1 MGVVNSTSVARSPVP
16 WHLGAIWTV
25 FFLAFPIVF
34 TGLVMRILTGAGV
47 EFGSVQI
54 RVVSF
59 LIYGVVGCG
68 IGAALVWLWASRRG
82 VVGEIF
88 AFRFPSARD
97 WLVAIAGFVV
107 GVAIFFPLS
116 QWLARELFGA
126 DLRGMDYDLHAPF
139 EMPAMICAVVIVAP
153 FTEEVLFRGLG
164 LAYLRRLKWPSWTVW
179 LTMTIAFMAI
189 HIPASGLAGAIFILF
204 WGGMVT
210 AIRLWRESLTPG
222 WILHILN
229 NATAYVILPLL
240 MPHA

>member
-1 MGVVNSTSVARSPVP
+1 VGVVISTSVARSPVP

-153 FTEEVLFRGLG
+153 FTEVSVVSWLGPRLFAQAQMAELDRLVDDDDRLCGNSHSRLRACGRDLYSLLG
-164 LAYLRRLKWPSWTVW
+164 RDGDGDPVMARKPDARLDS
-179 LTMTIAFMAI
+179 A
-189 HIPASGLAGAIFILF
+189 HSQ
-204 WGGMVT
+204 
-210 AIRLWRESLTPG
+210 
-222 WILHILN
+222 
-229 NATAYVILPLL
+229 
-240 MPHA
+240 